1 MVHRDA
7 IWQGEAAYS
16 IYCQSWFYH
25 LDQIDVLI
33 TVHEIMCRTL
43 ILFTHYCYGETD
55 FLSSR
60 DKSLDKWFAELIDL
74 YTLAVERGIL

>member
-1 MVHRDA
+1 
-7 IWQGEAAYS
+7 
-16 IYCQSWFYH
+16 
-25 LDQIDVLI
+25 
-33 TVHEIMCRTL
+33 MCRVL

-74 YTLAVERGIL
+74 YILAVEKGIR

>member
-1 MVHRDA
+1 
-7 IWQGEAAYS
+7 
-16 IYCQSWFYH
+16 
-25 LDQIDVLI
+25 
-33 TVHEIMCRTL
+33 MCRTL

-74 YTLAVERGIL
+74 YTLDVERSIL